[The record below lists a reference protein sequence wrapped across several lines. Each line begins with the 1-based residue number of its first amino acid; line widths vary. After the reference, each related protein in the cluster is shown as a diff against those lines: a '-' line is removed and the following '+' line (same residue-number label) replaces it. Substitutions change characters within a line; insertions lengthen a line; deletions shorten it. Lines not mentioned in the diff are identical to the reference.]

1 MIVNIS
7 LAIAALLFSA
17 VLGASTGGYT
27 NAPITYFRTL
37 DCTSC
42 IRGGYNY
49 CLIIGGKGNGT
60 LSSWECDDRDRI
72 PNAFINNTDPDG
84 VAGGWLCSH
93 AMADQM
99 NSIINGCRP
108 WANQNLNDD
117 CGSYFIDLS
126 GKSDYSIG
134 RSVQDLPVNSSCT
147 YRAISTCGYPQASWR
162 VNDPKIAGDF
172 DIAYA
177 SMDGLAASNELDGWE
192 FEQTTDFRGS
202 YASNA
207 TMEYTHI
214 SQPSKGMVGDSQWG
228 TCKGLVRN
236 LWVTITRVKDSDPQP
251 TMAQNSR
258 QLQFYPNG
266 TKFADFDITFTNS
279 RGSNA
284 SLLKVVSVAF
294 AAGLAALAF

>member
-1 MIVNIS
+1 MIVKIS
-7 LAIAALLFSA
+7 FAVAALMFSSVLA
-17 VLGASTGGYT
+17 VTGDYGK
-27 NAPITYFRTL
+27 APISYLKSL

-60 LSSWECDDRDRI
+60 LQSWECDDRDRI
-72 PNAFINNTDPDG
+72 PNAFVNNTDPDG

-99 NSIINGCRP
+99 NSIVNGCRP
-108 WANQNLNDD
+108 WFNQNLKDD
-117 CGSYFIDLS
+117 CGSYFVDLS
-126 GKSDYSIG
+126 ERNEHSIG

-177 SMDGLAASNELDGWE
+177 TMDGLAPSNELDGWE

-207 TMEYTHI
+207 SMEYTHI
-214 SQPSKGMVGDSQWG
+214 RQPSKAMIADSQWG
-228 TCKGLVRN
+228 TCKGIVRN
-236 LWVTITRVKDSDPQP
+236 LWVTITRVKDSDPQA
-251 TMAQNSR
+251 TMERAER

-266 TKFADFDITFTNS
+266 TKFADFDITFTNF
-279 RGSNA
+279 RGSSA
-284 SLLKVVSVAF
+284 SFVKIATVAF
-294 AAGLAALAF
+294 AATLAALAF